1 MTTELD
7 QPSPASGAYKAYVL
21 FILMLVYVFNLLD
34 RQILAI
40 LAESIKHDLGISDSE
55 IGFLLGTSFAVFY
68 AVFGIPLGKAAD
80 IVNRTRLISI
90 GLAAWSVMT
99 AFSGAARS
107 FGFLAL
113 CRMGVGVGEASA
125 SPAVYSLLCDYFPK
139 HQRTTA
145 IAIYTSG
152 LFIGAGLG
160 LTLGGWILSTW
171 TAAYPN
177 PAQAPLQLKAW
188 QAAFVIV
195 GCPGLLLALFVAAL
209 REPVRGALDGQAVV
223 ADRRPMRTI
232 AIETLTM
239 LPTTGALILYRV
251 AGRRALLLN
260 LAIALTT
267 ALVGAL
273 VGSLT
278 GDHLQWGVLA
288 FGIYAVCTWAQKF
301 RAVDPDGFRAIF
313 GNPSLLLGFGG
324 FAGCCFLTIGPLAWL
339 AVYFQ
344 RTLGAAPADVGLMLG
359 LSYALGG
366 FSGITLGALL
376 TDRLIL
382 RHGERVRLI
391 FSAAAIACA
400 SAALIACLLSGST
413 TAAYAWTVP
422 FNFFSAM
429 WLAPAAA
436 NVSSQVPPNI
446 RATASAVYIVT
457 QVFLGTAMAPFFVGA
472 LSDQLVV
479 WGVGA
484 EQSVQQALLFSQLAI
499 IPAIVC
505 LVWGWRRMKA

>member
-1 MTTELD
+1 MTTNVD
-7 QPSPASGAYKAYVL
+7 QPRPASGAYKAYVL

-34 RQILAI
+34 RQILSI

-55 IGFLLGTSFAVFY
+55 IGFLLGISFAVFY

-80 IVNRTRLISI
+80 IVNRTRLVSI

-99 AFSGAARS
+99 ALSGAARS
-107 FGFLAL
+107 FGFLAM

-160 LTLGGWILSTW
+160 LTLGGWVLSAW
-171 TAAYPN
+171 TSAYPD
-177 PAQAPLQLKAW
+177 PALAPLQLKAW

-209 REPVRGALDGQAVV
+209 REPIRGALDGQTIAPE
-223 ADRRPMRTI
+223 RRPMRAI

-239 LPTTGALILYRV
+239 LPATGAMVLYRV
-251 AGRRALLLN
+251 AGRRALLTN

-267 ALVGAL
+267 ALGGAL
-273 VGSLT
+273 VGRLT

-288 FGIYAVCTWAQKF
+288 FGLYAVCTWTQKF
-301 RAVDPDGFRAIF
+301 RAVDPDGFKSIF
-313 GNPSLLLGFGG
+313 GNRSLLLGFGG

-344 RTLGAAPADVGLMLG
+344 RTLGATPSDVGLMLG
-359 LSYALGG
+359 LSYAVAG
-366 FSGITLGALL
+366 FSGITLGAML

-382 RHGERVRLI
+382 SHGERVRLV
-391 FSAAAIACA
+391 FSAAAISCA
-400 SAALIACLLSGST
+400 SAALIACLLTAST
-413 TAAYAWTVP
+413 SVAYAWTVP

-446 RATASAVYIVT
+446 RATASAIYIVT
-457 QVFLGTAMAPFFVGA
+457 QVFLGTAMAPFVVGA
-472 LSDQLVV
+472 LSDQLMV
-479 WGVGA
+479 WGVSA
-484 EQSVQQALLFSQLAI
+484 EQSVQQALLLSQLAL
-499 IPAIVC
+499 IPAVIC

>member
-1 MTTELD
+1 
-7 QPSPASGAYKAYVL
+7 VL

-34 RQILAI
+34 RQILSI

-80 IVNRTRLISI
+80 IVNRTRLVSI
-90 GLAAWSVMT
+90 GLAAWSMMT
-99 AFSGAARS
+99 ALSGAARS
-107 FGFLAL
+107 FGFLAV

-160 LTLGGWILSTW
+160 LTLGGWVLSAW
-171 TAAYPN
+171 TAAYPD

-195 GCPGLLLALFVAAL
+195 GCPGLLLALLVATL
-209 REPVRGALDGQAVV
+209 REPVRGALDGQSIER
-223 ADRRPMRTI
+223 DPRPMRTI

-239 LPTTGALILYRV
+239 LPGTGALVLYRA
-251 AGRRALLLN
+251 AGRRALLVN
-260 LAIALTT
+260 LAT
-267 ALVGAL
+267 ALVAGAAGYL
-273 VGSLT
+273 VGRLT
-278 GDHLQWGVLA
+278 GDHLQWSVLA
-288 FGIYAVCTWAQKF
+288 FGLYAFCTWTQKF
-301 RAVDPDGFRAIF
+301 RTVDPDGFTAIF
-313 GNPSLLLGFGG
+313 GNRSLLLGFGG

-344 RTLGAAPADVGLMLG
+344 RTLGAAPSDVGLFLG
-359 LSYALGG
+359 LSYALAG

-382 RHGERVRLI
+382 RHGERVRLV
-391 FSAAAIACA
+391 FSAVAISCA
-400 SAALIACLLSGST
+400 SVALIACLLSSS
-413 TAAYAWTVP
+413 TAAAYGWTVP

-436 NVSSQVPPNI
+436 NVSSQVPPSI

-457 QVFLGTAMAPFFVGA
+457 QVFLGTALAPFFVGA
-472 LSDQLVV
+472 LSDQLVA
-479 WGVGA
+479 WGVSA
-484 EQSVQQALLFSQLAI
+484 EQSVQQALLLSQLAI
-499 IPAIVC
+499 IPSVVC
-505 LVWGWRRMKA
+505 LIWGWRRMKA